1 VRRKL
6 SLFTAVVSPMEVRM
20 ERILPGKVEKDK
32 VWHIF
37 KIIFFCDKV
46 RN

>member
-20 ERILPGKVEKDK
+20 ERVLPEKVKKDK

-37 KIIFFCDKV
+37 KNKFFFFVIK
-46 RN
+46 